1 MSQVINSARETLVM
15 EAEAIQ
21 HQVQFLNGAFEEA
34 AKIIAV
40 SKGKIVVTGMGK
52 SGIIGRK
59 VSATLASTGTPSFYM
74 HPAEAFHGDLGMASS
89 GDVVLAFSNS
99 GETDEVLKIVPFF
112 REIGN
117 KIISV
122 TGNPDST
129 LARNSDVHIEI
140 RINKE
145 ACPFNLAPT
154 TSTTVM
160 LAMGDALAIAVMRMK
175 SFTEESYAR
184 FHPGGALGRRL
195 LVKVENVM
203 RKDDLPYIKPESSLK
218 KIIDVMSRG
227 RLGMALV
234 SENRKTTG
242 VITDGDL
249 RRLFESRG
257 KDAFDLKAFEIMTR
271 NPKTIGPYA
280 SLSEAEKIFN
290 NYKINSLVVTDLQGE
305 TVGVIQIYNL

>member
-1 MSQVINSARETLVM
+1 MSQVINSARETLVT

-74 HPAEAFHGDLGMASS
+74 HPAEAFHGDLGMVSS
-89 GDVVLAFSNS
+89 EDVVMAFSNS

-195 LVKVENVM
+195 LIKVENVM

-257 KDAFDLKAFEIMTR
+257 KDAFDLKAAEIMTR
-271 NPKTIGPYA
+271 NPKTIGPSA
-280 SLSEAEKIFN
+280 SLSEAEKVFN
-290 NYKINSLVVTDLQGE
+290 NNKISSLVVTDHKGE